1 MDKQALFDR
10 FAVKKAK
17 FKMPILTEFATDA
30 TIPATSWHALS
41 YDQQDDSIAFRAA
54 WVLEYIAAHYRERFM
69 PVFADFLSALP
80 NQRNRS
86 CQRHFTKILMMITDP
101 QAPDSYRDAYLQAD
115 REHLAETVFGWLID
129 PGTPVAVQVNCLD
142 ILYNLI
148 REFEWIKDELKQQ
161 TEFLLRDGS
170 AAMQSR
176 GKKILAKLNKIK
188 TEG

>member
-1 MDKQALFDR
+1 MDKQILFDQ
-10 FAVKKAK
+10 FTAKKAK
-17 FKMPILTEFATDA
+17 IKMPVLAAFAADA
-30 TIPATSWHALS
+30 AIPATSWHALS

-54 WVLEYIAAHYRERFM
+54 WVLEYIAVHYPERFM
-69 PVFADFLSALP
+69 PVFADFLSMLP

-86 CQRHFTKILMMITDP
+86 CQRHFTKILMLITDP
-101 QAPDSYRDAYLQAD
+101 RAPENYRDAYLGAD
-115 REHLAETVFGWLID
+115 RECLAETVFGWLID
-129 PGTPVAVQVNCLD
+129 PHTPVAVQVNCLD
-142 ILYNLI
+142 ILYNLTG
-148 REFEWIKDELKQQ
+148 EFEWIKDELKQQ